1 MFDRFMQLFAE
12 PAAGGG
18 GQPGREALHVAAAA
32 LMMEAARLDDT
43 IDPAERSRIAALVR
57 DRFGLA
63 PDEVE
68 ALMRTAEAETDGAA
82 HHYDY
87 VRTIIDRC
95 PPDARTWIIEM
106 LWEVAYADGVLHP
119 LEANLLRRI
128 GGLLYVS
135 DVDRGEARKRVLRR
149 LGLPEGTGL

>member
-1 MFDRFMQLFAE
+1 MLDRLNRLF
-12 PAAGGG
+12 GGETTRTER
-18 GQPGREALHVAAAA
+18 PDRTALQIAAAA
-32 LMMEAARLDDT
+32 LMMEAARLDET
-43 IDPAERSRIAALVR
+43 VSESERSRIAALVR
-57 DRFGLA
+57 DRFGLDPA
-63 PDEVE
+63 EVA

-95 PPDARTWIIEM
+95 APDERVWIIEM
-106 LWEVAYADGVLHP
+106 LWDVAYADGTLHP

-149 LGLPEGTGL
+149 LGLPEATGI

>member
-1 MFDRFMQLFAE
+1 MFDRFTRLFGAE
-12 PAAGGG
+12 APTADRHH
-18 GQPGREALHVAAAA
+18 REALQVAAAA
-32 LMMEAARLDDT
+32 LLMEAARLDDT
-43 IDPAERSRIAALVR
+43 VTAGERARIGALVG

-63 PDEVE
+63 PDEVA
-68 ALMRTAEAETDGAA
+68 ALIGRAEAETDGAA

-95 PPDARTWIIEM
+95 PPDERVWIVEM
-106 LWEVAYADGVLHP
+106 LWEVAYADGELHP

-149 LGLPEGTGL
+149 LGLPEDRGP

>member
-1 MFDRFMQLFAE
+1 MFDRFIGLFGGDA
-12 PAAGGG
+12 PDGPRHDRAAL
-18 GQPGREALHVAAAA
+18 QVAAAA
-32 LMMEAARLDDT
+32 LMMEAARLDDAVT
-43 IDPAERSRIAALVR
+43 VDERARIAALVR

-63 PDEVE
+63 AAEVA

-95 PPDARTWIIEM
+95 PPDERVWILEM
-106 LWEVAYADGVLHP
+106 LWEVAYADGTLHP

-149 LGLPEGTGL
+149 MGLPEDSGL

>member
-1 MFDRFMQLFAE
+1 MFDRFNRLFGDTST
-12 PAAGGG
+12 AAARHD
-18 GQPGREALHVAAAA
+18 REGLQIAAAA
-32 LMMEAARLDDT
+32 LLMETARLDDT
-43 IDPAERSRIAALVR
+43 VTVGERARIGALVGE
-57 DRFGLA
+57 RFGLA
-63 PDEVE
+63 PEE
-68 ALMRTAEAETDGAA
+68 LAALMRRAEAETDGAA

-95 PPDARTWIIEM
+95 PPDERVWIVEM
-106 LWEVAYADGVLHP
+106 LWEVAYADGELHP

-149 LGLPEGTGL
+149 MGLPEDRGL

>member
-1 MFDRFMQLFAE
+1 MFDRFNRLFGA
-12 PAAGGG
+12 PAPGGDRHD
-18 GQPGREALHVAAAA
+18 REALQLAAAA

-43 IDPAERSRIAALVR
+43 VTVGERARIAELVSG
-57 DRFGLA
+57 RFGLSSGETA
-63 PDEVE
+63 

-95 PPDARTWIIEM
+95 PPDERLWIVEM
-106 LWEVAYADGVLHP
+106 LWEIAYADGTLHP

-149 LGLPEGTGL
+149 MGLPEDRGL